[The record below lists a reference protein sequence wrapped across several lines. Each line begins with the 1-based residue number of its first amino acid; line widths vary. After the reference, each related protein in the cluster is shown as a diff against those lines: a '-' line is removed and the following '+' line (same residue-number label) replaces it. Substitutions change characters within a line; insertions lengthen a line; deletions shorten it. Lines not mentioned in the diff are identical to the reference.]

1 MSPLEFI
8 SFLDE
13 EIDEQVP
20 VAVTRFISESFQRLF
35 QSRFTLFH
43 SNSIPI
49 PTDLFY
55 NCLSDL
61 YPSFFIIFDGFL
73 LLIGSNGSHCH
84 LVFQGLPGDHPESGR
99 TSSRSSTAGTSEV
112 GQRLAVAMLL

>member
-20 VAVTRFISESFQRLF
+20 VAVTRFIAESSQRLF
-35 QSRFTLFH
+35 HLISFQFPQIFSIIVSRIF
-43 SNSIPI
+43 
-49 PTDLFY
+49 
-55 NCLSDL
+55 
-61 YPSFFIIFDGFL
+61 YPSFLIIFDGFL
-73 LLIGSNGSHCH
+73 PLIGSHCH
-84 LVFQGLPGDHPESGR
+84 PLVFQGLPGDHPESGR
-99 TSSRSSTAGTSEV
+99 TSSRSSTAGSSEV